1 MLSAPFLAS
10 PQTLPVRDWRT
21 FRPDFRPVTSD
32 LLPLLQRILNRAR
45 DLDPY
50 ARSASYFAM
59 TGRKGLWLYGTET
72 TGLLI
77 ARHPNLDST
86 MLAFP
91 PFGPD
96 AISLLAALD
105 EDERFADQTL
115 LLGRV
120 TDRHLAHWRAASHT
134 LDKRVIEETVLDWRY
149 PCHSLDTR
157 LVSERK
163 GHAFK
168 DFRKNVSRGHRAG
181 VSTRAVNARLDGDT
195 LRALL
200 SAWAESRGPI
210 QPYAENDNHVLT
222 SAALKV
228 IGMMERGETP
238 IAGVIAFQEE
248 RPIGFMLWE
257 ETDPARGIASSL
269 ANVAL
274 PGIKGAT
281 ELTYLA
287 MCETLLGK
295 GFNEVCIGGSETAS
309 LDAFKRK
316 LCPTNS
322 LALRTIRQK
331 NGARPEIPFARAS

>member
-10 PQTLPVRDWRT
+10 LQSLPVRHRRT
-21 FRPDFRPVTSD
+21 LRPDLRRVTPD

-45 DLDPY
+45 NLDPY
-50 ARSASYFAM
+50 ARSASYYAM
-59 TGRKGLWLYGTET
+59 TGRKGLWLYGTDA

-77 ARHPNLDST
+77 VRHPNLDST

-96 AISLLAALD
+96 AIPLLAALNVD
-105 EDERFADQTL
+105 DRFADHTL

-120 TDRHLAHWRAASHT
+120 TDRHLAHWRAAS
-134 LDKRVIEETVLDWRY
+134 LALEDRVIEETILDWRY

-157 LVSERK
+157 LVSDHQ

-168 DFRKNVSRGHRAG
+168 DFRKNVSRARRAG
-181 VSTRAVNARLDGDT
+181 VTTRGVNPLMDGHT

-200 SAWAESRGPI
+200 SSWADSHGPI
-210 QPYAENDNHVLT
+210 QSHAENDNHSLT

-228 IGMMERGETP
+228 IGMAERGETRL
-238 IAGVIAFQEE
+238 AGVIAFQKQN
-248 RPIGFMLWE
+248 PVGFMLWE
-257 ETDPARGIASSL
+257 ETDPARGIANGL

-281 ELTYLA
+281 ETTYLA
-287 MCETLLGK
+287 MCETLLRK

-322 LALRTIRQK
+322 IPLRTIKLR
-331 NGARPEIPFARAS
+331 NRARPELPLARAS